1 MTIIINGKP
10 REVRAA
16 TLDAVLAELGYAG
29 AHVATAHRGEFVPA
43 TGRAACTLA
52 EGDRVEILSPIG
64 GG

>member
-1 MTIIINGKP
+1 MTIIVNGKP
-10 REVRAA
+10 REVKAA
-16 TLDAVLAELGYAG
+16 TLDEVLAELGYNG

-43 TGRAACTLA
+43 AARAACRLE